1 MASRQQIKQRIGS
14 VKSTKQI
21 TKAMQMVAAS
31 KLRRAQEAAVGPQ
44 AYAKL
49 ARSILGRLRAFAAY
63 DREFGLFTE
72 RPIKKRLLIVITSD
86 RSLAGAYNS
95 NVIRRMIA
103 EIKADRAAGVK
114 TLVVTVGRQGA
125 NAASR
130 ISDLAVHGVYTELP
144 DKPDADTLRPIL
156 GSIVGL
162 FADGDADSVDM
173 ISTHYVSTVVQNV
186 VMNRVLPA
194 GIDADGDGEAD
205 EKPRHPAAEPEV
217 EPSVEV
223 LLKAATLRLLEAQLY
238 QAFLDAV
245 ASEHSM
251 RMLAMKNATD
261 NASDIIE
268 DLTLEYNN
276 ARQAAITQEL
286 AEITGGAEAMK

>member
-21 TKAMQMVAAS
+21 TKAMQLVAAS

-49 ARSILGRLRAFAAY
+49 ARSILARLRAFAA
-63 DREFGLFTE
+63 DDTQFKLFNE
-72 RPIKKRLLIVITSD
+72 RSVKTRLLIVITSD

-95 NVIRRMIA
+95 NVIRRMLS
-103 EIKADRAAGVK
+103 EVKADRAAGVK

-125 NAASR
+125 NAAGR
-130 ISDLAVHGVYTELP
+130 IDGLAMQGVYTEMP
-144 DKPDADTLRPIL
+144 DKPDADKLRPIL
-156 GSIVGL
+156 TSIVRL
-162 FADGDADSVDM
+162 FADGDVDAVDM

-186 VMNRVLPA
+186 EMRRILPA
-194 GIDADGDGEAD
+194 GFEDNDNDGKADDPQQVVA
-205 EKPRHPAAEPEV
+205 EV

-223 LLKAATLRLLEAQLY
+223 LLRAATMRLLEAQLY
-238 QAFLDAV
+238 QAFLDAI

-261 NASDIIE
+261 NASDIID

>member
-21 TKAMQMVAAS
+21 TKAMQLVAAS

-44 AYAKL
+44 EYAKL
-49 ARSILGRLRAFAAY
+49 ARSILARLRAFAAD
-63 DREFGLFTE
+63 DREFKLFSE
-72 RPIKKRLLIVITSD
+72 RPIKTRLLIVITSD

-95 NVIRRMIA
+95 NVVRKMIN
-103 EIKADRAAGVK
+103 EVKADRAAGIE
-114 TLVVTVGRQGA
+114 TRVVAVGRQGA

-130 ISDLAVHGVYTELP
+130 ISGLELQGIYTELP
-144 DKPDADTLRPIL
+144 DKPDADKLRPVL
-156 GSIVGL
+156 SSIVGL
-162 FADGDADSVDM
+162 FASGEIDSVDM

-186 VMNRVLPA
+186 VLHRILPA
-194 GIDADGDGEAD
+194 GLDADGDGVAD
-205 EKPRHPAAEPEV
+205 KPQQALAEV
-217 EPSVEV
+217 EPSVEA
-223 LLKAATLRLLEAQLY
+223 LLKAATMRLLEAQLY

-261 NASDIIE
+261 NASDIID